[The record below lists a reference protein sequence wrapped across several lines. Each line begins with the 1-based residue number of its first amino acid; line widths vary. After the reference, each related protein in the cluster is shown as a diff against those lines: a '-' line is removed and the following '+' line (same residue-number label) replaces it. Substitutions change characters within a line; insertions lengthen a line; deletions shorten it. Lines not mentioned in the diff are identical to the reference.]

1 MKMFVASLIG
11 IPASFK
17 TTLARRILTMSMQKV
32 LKSVNVVVVSFDDMI
47 KIDFTS
53 LADGDY
59 KQRREEFFN
68 KLEKLL
74 CKFKDDQ
81 EILSSEIPSDSFHVT
96 PENTS
101 TLFILDDN
109 MYLRSMRQ
117 RSRKLCKNCNCE
129 HFQIF
134 MKCSLETALK
144 RNSQRINSVDKLVI
158 EKMFNDLE
166 IPSNSRTITID
177 EAPIFDDADLLRDL
191 NDRLSIPETLTEEP
205 QKIAQDQS
213 IIHEMDLITR
223 KELSLKIQ
231 ELKSTVDMNRISLKF
246 NAMRKQFM
254 DDVRDEKL
262 KFASAEEL
270 KIAFR
275 NLLDDV

>member
-1 MKMFVASLIG
+1 MKLFVVSLVG
-11 IPASFK
+11 IPASGK
-17 TTLARRILTMSMQKV
+17 STLARRILRMSKKNF
-32 LKSVNVVVVSFDDMI
+32 LSVNVVVLSFDDMI

-53 LADGDY
+53 LSDGDY
-59 KQRREEFFN
+59 KQHREEFFN
-68 KLEKLL
+68 KLEEILK
-74 CKFKDDQ
+74 KFKDNP
-81 EILSSEIPSDSFHVT
+81 EILSNVIPSTSFHVT

-117 RSRKLCKNCNCE
+117 RSRKLCKNCECE

-134 MKCSLETALK
+134 MKCSLEVALQ
-144 RNSQRINSVDKLVI
+144 RNSTRNNSVDKFVI

-166 IPSNSRTITID
+166 VPQNSRTITI
-177 EAPIFDDADLLRDL
+177 EAPFFDDDLLKDL
-191 NDRLSIPETLTEEP
+191 NDRMSIPETLTEEY

-231 ELKSTVDMNRISLKF
+231 ELKSTDNLNRISLKL

-254 DDVRDEKL
+254 DDMRNERL
-262 KFASAEEL
+262 KFSNIEEL
-270 KIAFR
+270 KITFR
-275 NLLDDV
+275 NLLDDQ

>member
-1 MKMFVASLIG
+1 MKLFVVSLVG
-11 IPASFK
+11 IPASGK
-17 TTLARRILTMSMQKV
+17 STLARRILKMSSENS
-32 LKSVNVVVVSFDDMI
+32 LSVNVVVVSFDDMM
-47 KIDFTS
+47 KIDFKS
-53 LADGDY
+53 ISDGDY
-59 KQRREEFFN
+59 KQHREEFFN
-68 KLEKLL
+68 KLERILT
-74 CKFKDDQ
+74 KFKDDL
-81 EILSSEIPSDSFHVT
+81 EILSNEIPSDSFHVT

-117 RSRKLCKNCNCE
+117 RSRKMCKNCRCD
-129 HFQIF
+129 HFQIYI
-134 MKCSLETALK
+134 KCFLDVALV

-166 IPSNSRTITID
+166 VPLNSRTITI
-177 EAPIFDDADLLRDL
+177 EAPIADDDLLNDL
-191 NDRLSIPETLTEEP
+191 NDRMSMPETLTEEP

-223 KELSLKIQ
+223 KELSLRIQ
-231 ELKSTVDMNRISLKF
+231 ELKSTDNLNRISLKF

-254 DDVRDEKL
+254 DDVRNERL
-262 KFASAEEL
+262 EFSSIEEL

-275 NLLDDV
+275 NLLDDE

>member
-1 MKMFVASLIG
+1 MKLFVVSLVG
-11 IPASFK
+11 IPASGK
-17 TTLARRILTMSMQKV
+17 STLARRILRMSRENS
-32 LKSVNVVVVSFDDMI
+32 LSVNVVVVSFDNMM

-53 LADGDY
+53 LSDGDY
-59 KQRREEFFN
+59 KQHREEFFN
-68 KLEKLL
+68 KLERLL
-74 CKFKDDQ
+74 KFKDDL
-81 EILSSEIPSDSFHVT
+81 EILSNEIPSDSFHVT
-96 PENTS
+96 PANTS

-117 RSRKLCKNCNCE
+117 RSRKMCKSCDCS

-134 MKCSLETALK
+134 MKCSLEVAVE
-144 RNSQRINSVDKLVI
+144 RNAQRINSVDKLVI

-166 IPSNSRTITID
+166 VPLNSRTITI
-177 EAPIFDDADLLRDL
+177 EAPIADDDLLRDL
-191 NDRLSIPETLTEEP
+191 NDRMSIPETLTEEP
-205 QKIAQDQS
+205 QKSAQDQS

-231 ELKSTVDMNRISLKF
+231 ELKSTDNLNRISLKL

-254 DDVRDEKL
+254 DDVRNERL
-262 KFASAEEL
+262 EFSSIEEL

-275 NLLDDV
+275 NLLDSQ